1 MMYEA
6 DDLNDDI
13 TEYVTARVGGQLF
26 GLPIAHVH
34 DVFKP
39 QRATRV
45 PLAPA
50 QVSGILNLR
59 GRIVTLVDLRSRIGL
74 PARTDGWQ
82 SMAIGV
88 ELQGESWGLLVDS
101 VGEVMK
107 LSRHDLQPNPA
118 NLEDNYARVAAGLFQ
133 LDRELLVVLDV
144 ERVLEFSTESA
155 AA

>member
-1 MMYEA
+1 MNDI
-6 DDLNDDI
+6 DDLNDDV

-26 GLPIAHVH
+26 GLPITHVH

-45 PLAPA
+45 PLAPT

-59 GRIVTLVDLRSRIGL
+59 GRIVTLVDMRGRFGL
-74 PARTDGWQ
+74 PARNDGWQ

-88 ELQGESWGLLVDS
+88 ELHGEFWGLLVDS

-107 LSRHDLQPNPA
+107 LSQHDLQPNPS
-118 NLEDNYARVAAGLFQ
+118 NLEENFARVAAGLFQ
-133 LDRELLVVLDV
+133 LDRELLVILDV
-144 ERVLEFSTESA
+144 ERVLEFSAESVA
-155 AA
+155 A

>member
-1 MMYEA
+1 MYEI

-13 TEYVTARVGGQLF
+13 SEYVTARVAGQLF

-39 QRATRV
+39 LRATRV
-45 PLAPA
+45 PLAPT

-59 GRIVTLVDLRSRIGL
+59 GRIVTLVDLRRRIGM
-74 PARTDGWQ
+74 PARDENTPT
-82 SMAIGV
+82 MAIGIEV
-88 ELQGESWGLLVDS
+88 QNEFWGLLVDS

-118 NLEDNYARVAAGLFQ
+118 NLEQGLARVAAGLFQ
-133 LDRELLVVLDV
+133 LDRELLVILDV
-144 ERVLEFSTESA
+144 ERVLEFSSESMA
-155 AA
+155 A

>member
-1 MMYEA
+1 MYEI

-13 TEYVTARVGGQLF
+13 SEYVTARVEGQLF

-45 PLAPA
+45 PLAPT

-59 GRIVTLVDLRSRIGL
+59 GRIVTLVDLRRRIGM
-74 PARTDGWQ
+74 PARDEAAS
-82 SMAIGV
+82 SMAIGIEV
-88 ELQGESWGLLVDS
+88 QNEFWGLLVDS

-118 NLEDNYARVAAGLFQ
+118 NLEQGLARVAAGLFQ
-133 LDRELLVVLDV
+133 LDRELLVILDV
-144 ERVLEFSTESA
+144 ERVLEFSSESIA
-155 AA
+155 A

>member
-1 MMYEA
+1 MR
-6 DDLNDDI
+6 DTDDI
-13 TEYVTARVGGQLF
+13 SDDIVEYVTARAGGQLF

-39 QRATRV
+39 LRATRV
-45 PLAPA
+45 PLAPN

-59 GRIVTLVDLRSRIGL
+59 GRIVTLVDLRGRLGL
-74 PARTDGWQ
+74 PARDGTAPT
-82 SMAIGV
+82 MALGV
-88 ELQGESWGLLVDS
+88 EVQGEFWGLLVDS

-107 LSRHDLQPNPA
+107 LARRDLQPNPA
-118 NLEDNYARVAAGLFQ
+118 NLDQRLAQVAAGLFQ

-144 ERVLEFSTESA
+144 ERVLEFSSEPA

>member
-1 MMYEA
+1 MDDF

-13 TEYVTARVGGQLF
+13 TEYVTARVAGQLV

-45 PLAPA
+45 PLAPN
-50 QVSGILNLR
+50 QVTGILNLR

-74 PARTDGWQ
+74 PVRNDGWP

-88 ELQGESWGLLVDS
+88 EVQGEFWGVLVDS

-118 NLEDNYARVAAGLFQ
+118 NLEATYARVSAGLFQ
-133 LDRELLVVLDV
+133 LERELLVVLDV
-144 ERVLEFSTESA
+144 ERVLEFSSESA